1 MTSNQGAL
9 EAGTFAESVLE
20 KPTAR
25 QFVTALRT
33 LEEDG
38 DLDDMVAMGTDTTR
52 WWSVG
57 SDGEATGPDGARQF
71 WTKYRRAFAEIVSE
85 FTTVTETPARVLLEW
100 NSHGRHHNGAPV
112 SYAGATVLEFG
123 DPSDAQTLTG
133 VRLYFDTAATM
144 IRSGEPGADRAGGEG
159 GMLDAE
165 TAASGEN
172 SGLAAED

>member
-1 MTSNQGAL
+1 MTSNPGAL

-20 KPTAR
+20 SPTAR
-25 QFVTALRT
+25 RFVTALRT

-38 DLDDMVAMGTDTTR
+38 DLDEMVAVGTDSTR

-57 SDGEATGPDGARQF
+57 SDGEATGPDGAQQF
-71 WTKYRRAFAEIVSE
+71 WTKYRRAFAEIASE
-85 FTTVTETPARVLLEW
+85 FTTVTETPTRVLLEW
-100 NSHGRHHNGAPV
+100 NSHGRHHNGSPV

-123 DPSDAQTLTG
+123 DSADEETLTG

-144 IRSGEPGADRAGGEG
+144 IRSGGAGGG
-159 GMLDAE
+159 GNGDMLDQE

-172 SGLAAED
+172 SGLTADE

>member
-1 MTSNQGAL
+1 MSSNQGAL

-25 QFVTALRT
+25 AFVTALRA

-38 DLDDMVAMGTDTTR
+38 DLEDMVAMGTDTTR

-71 WTKYRRAFAEIVSE
+71 WTKYRRAFAEIASE

-123 DPSDAQTLTG
+123 DPSDEETLTG

-144 IRSGEPGADRAGGEG
+144 IRSGDAGGGGDDDG

-165 TAASGEN
+165 TKASEEN
-172 SGLAAED
+172 SGMAADD

>member
-1 MTSNQGAL
+1 MSSNQGAL

-20 KPTAR
+20 SPTAR

-38 DLDDMVAMGTDTTR
+38 DLDEMVAVGTDSTR

-57 SDGEATGPDGARQF
+57 SDGEATGPDGAQQF
-71 WTKYRRAFAEIVSE
+71 WTKYRRAFAEIASE
-85 FTTVTETPARVLLEW
+85 FTTVTETPTRILLEW

-112 SYAGATVLEFG
+112 RYAGATVLEFG
-123 DPSDAQTLTG
+123 DPADDETLTG

-144 IRSGEPGADRAGGEG
+144 IRSGEAGHGGSGDDG

-165 TAASGEN
+165 TSASGGN
-172 SGLAAED
+172 SGLAQD

>member
-1 MTSNQGAL
+1 MSSDEGSLGT
-9 EAGTFAESVLE
+9 GTFAESVLE
-20 KPTAR
+20 KPAAR
-25 QFVTALRT
+25 EFVTALRT

-38 DLDDMVAMGTDTTR
+38 DLDDMVAMGSHSTR

-57 SDGEATGPDGARQF
+57 SDGEAIGPDGARRF
-71 WTKYRRAFAEIVSE
+71 WTKYRRAFAEIASD
-85 FTTVTETPARVLLEW
+85 FTTVTETPARILLEW

-123 DPSDAQTLTG
+123 DPTDGGTLTG

-144 IRSGEPGADRAGGEG
+144 IRSGEAGGSG
-159 GMLDAE
+159 DMLDEE

-172 SGLAAED
+172 SGLAAQE